1 MGYVYWI
8 FHSAKIT
15 VLAYVRSSKGFRI
28 FLLFIVMYFLCSPPS
43 LDGFLVC
50 LVSVS
55 GVEQTGIFCFNTF
68 FFFFLHYPSQILIYV
83 FLTSSR
89 NYSLQNLQITL
100 KLS

>member
-55 GVEQTGIFCFNTF
+55 GVEQTGEFFALTPF
-68 FFFFLHYPSQILIYV
+68 FFFFALSISNFDLCFSDIFKKLHLTKSTVYP
-83 FLTSSR
+83 
-89 NYSLQNLQITL
+89 
-100 KLS
+100 